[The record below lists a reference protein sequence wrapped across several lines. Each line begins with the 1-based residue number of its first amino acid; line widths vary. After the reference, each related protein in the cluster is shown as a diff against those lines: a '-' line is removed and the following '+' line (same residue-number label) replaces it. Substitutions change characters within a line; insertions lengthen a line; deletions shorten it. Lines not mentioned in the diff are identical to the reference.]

1 MVSVFFCP
9 QVCAV
14 LLKETNLSVILD
26 NREKNELKLIVLQ

>member
-1 MVSVFFCP
+1 MVSVFFCT

>member
-1 MVSVFFCP
+1 MCGGREVT